1 MSLPAP
7 ATAAEDLRFRVGVD
21 IVGVERI
28 ARLIT
33 ENPEIPETLFT
44 ARELAYC
51 LPRRRCHEHLAA
63 RFAAKE
69 AVLKAFGT
77 GVGPRMRW
85 TDVEVVNRT
94 SGRPQVFLYG
104 EVAAWARRHDLA
116 ELDVSLSHTDG
127 LAVAQAIAVWKRL
140 PPNRDK
146 GEISVRFHLID
157 RVDSYEPSRSVRAR
171 KLTSRSEEFWD
182 TADEADGVMP
192 PPLILEALCQAGTWL
207 IISSTEMRK
216 RAALLSIAS
225 VEFGASVRP
234 GDVLD
239 IEGLVDSMNDEIAV
253 LSGKVTVEGRTVLEA
268 RDIMCALMD
277 ADTLEAIEN
286 TERMQKMLTRT
297 AKDT

>member
-28 ARLIT
+28 ARLIA

-51 LPRRRCHEHLAA
+51 LPRRRCNEHLAA

-116 ELDVSLSHTDG
+116 DLDVSLSHTDG
-127 LAVAQAIAVWKRL
+127 LAVAQAIAVWKR
-140 PPNRDK
+140 PPPKRDK
-146 GEISVRFHLID
+146 EELPVRFHLID

-182 TADEADGVMP
+182 GDGDEAVMP

-225 VEFGASVRP
+225 VEFGESVHP

-239 IEGLVDSMNDEIAV
+239 IEGLVDSMNDEVAV
-253 LSGKVTVEGRTVLEA
+253 LSGKVTVDGRPVLEA

-277 ADTLEAIEN
+277 ADTLENIEN

-297 AKDT
+297 AKDS